1 MKNLVII
8 TAPSG
13 SGKTTLCKQILK
25 KEDRLQFSISHT
37 SRKMRQNEK
46 NGIDYYFVTN
56 EEFLDGINND
66 EFIEWNYHFDCYYGT
81 SKSQIKKSIDSKIPI
96 LLELDV
102 KGALAIQKLYPNQTV
117 SIFVEPPSINDLKI
131 RLKKRGSDSDK
142 IIAKR
147 LQRIDF
153 ELSHKSNFDFNV
165 VNDKLE
171 VATNQIL
178 EIIKKETKGVSYVT

>member
-13 SGKTTLCKQILK
+13 SGKTTLCKEILK
-25 KEDRLQFSISHT
+25 KVGKIQFSVSHT

-56 EEFLDGINND
+56 EEFMEGIDKN

-81 SKSQIKKSIDSKIPI
+81 SKSQIQKSIDKKNLI

-102 KGALAIQKLYPNQTV
+102 KGALSIQKLYPDQTV

-131 RLKKRGSDSDK
+131 RLEKRGSDSEK

-147 LQRIDF
+147 LQRIEF
-153 ELSHKSNFDFNV
+153 ELSHKSNFDFTV

-178 EIIKKETKGVSYVT
+178 EIIRNETKGVSYVT

>member
-25 KEDRLQFSISHT
+25 KEDRVKFSISHT

-56 EEFLDGINND
+56 EEFLDGIDKD

-81 SKSQIKKSIDSKIPI
+81 SKSQIKKSIDKKIPI

-102 KGALAIQKLYPNQTV
+102 KGALAIQKLYPDQTV
-117 SIFVEPPSINDLKI
+117 SIFIEPPSINDLKI

-153 ELSHKSNFDFNV
+153 ELSHKSNFDFTV
-165 VNDKLE
+165 VNDKLD

-178 EIIKKETKGVSYVT
+178 EIIKNETKGVPYVT

>member
-13 SGKTTLCKQILK
+13 SGKTTLCKEILK
-25 KEDRLQFSISHT
+25 KEDKVQFSVSHT

-56 EEFLDGINND
+56 EEFMEGIDKN

-81 SKSQIKKSIDSKIPI
+81 SKSQIQKSIDKKNLI

-102 KGALAIQKLYPNQTV
+102 KGALSIQKLYPDQTV
-117 SIFVEPPSINDLKI
+117 SIFVEPPSINDLQI
-131 RLKKRGSDSDK
+131 RLEKRGSDSEK

-147 LQRIDF
+147 LQRIEF
-153 ELSHKSNFDFNV
+153 ELSHKSNFDFTV

-178 EIIKKETKGVSYVT
+178 EIIRNETKGVSYVT

>member
-25 KEDRLQFSISHT
+25 KEDRVKFSISHT

-56 EEFLDGINND
+56 EEFLDGIDKD

-81 SKSQIKKSIDSKIPI
+81 SKSQIQKSIDKKSPI

-102 KGALAIQKLYPNQTV
+102 KGALAIQKLYPDQTV
-117 SIFVEPPSINDLKI
+117 SIFIEPPSINDLKI

-153 ELSHKSNFDFNV
+153 ELSHKSNFDFTV

-178 EIIKKETKGVSYVT
+178 EIIKNETKGVSYVT

>member
-13 SGKTTLCKQILK
+13 SGKTTLCKEILK
-25 KEDRLQFSISHT
+25 KENGVQFSVSHT
-37 SRKMRQNEK
+37 SRKMRQNET

-56 EEFLDGINND
+56 EEFLDGID
-66 EFIEWNYHFDCYYGT
+66 KEEFIEWNYHFDCYYGT
-81 SKSQIKKSIDSKIPI
+81 SKSQIQKSIDKKIPL

-102 KGALAIQKLYPNQTV
+102 KGALSIQKLYPDQTI
-117 SIFVEPPSINDLKI
+117 SIFVEPPSLNDLKI
-131 RLKKRGSDSDK
+131 RLEKRGSDSEK

-147 LQRIDF
+147 LQRIEF
-153 ELSHKSNFDFNV
+153 ELSHKSNFDFTV

-171 VATNQIL
+171 LATNQIL
-178 EIIKKETKGVSYVT
+178 EIIKNETKGVSYVT

>member
-25 KEDRLQFSISHT
+25 KEDRVQFSISHT

-56 EEFLDGINND
+56 EEFLDGIEKD

-81 SKSQIKKSIDSKIPI
+81 SKSQIKKSIDNKIPI

-102 KGALAIQKLYPNQTV
+102 KGALAIQKLYPDQTV
-117 SIFVEPPSINDLKI
+117 SIFIEPPSINDLKI

-153 ELSHKSNFDFNV
+153 ELSHKSNFDFTV
-165 VNDKLE
+165 VNDKLD

-178 EIIKKETKGVSYVT
+178 EIIKNETKGVSYVT

>member
-13 SGKTTLCKQILK
+13 SGKTTLCKEILK
-25 KEDRLQFSISHT
+25 KEGKVQFSVSHT

-56 EEFLDGINND
+56 EEFMEGIDKN

-81 SKSQIKKSIDSKIPI
+81 SKSQIQKSIDKKNLI

-102 KGALAIQKLYPNQTV
+102 KGALSIQKLYPEQTV

-131 RLKKRGSDSDK
+131 RLEKRGSDSEK

-147 LQRIDF
+147 LQRIEF
-153 ELSHKSNFDFNV
+153 ELSHKSNFDFTV

-178 EIIKKETKGVSYVT
+178 EIIRNETKGVSYVT

>member
-25 KEDRLQFSISHT
+25 KEDRVQFSISHT

-56 EEFLDGINND
+56 EEFLDGIDKD

-81 SKSQIKKSIDSKIPI
+81 SKSQIKKSIDKKIPI

-102 KGALAIQKLYPNQTV
+102 KGALAIQKIYPDQTV
-117 SIFVEPPSINDLKI
+117 SIFIEPPSINDLKI

-153 ELSHKSNFDFNV
+153 ELSHKSNFDFTV
-165 VNDKLE
+165 VNDKLD

-178 EIIKKETKGVSYVT
+178 EIIKNETKGVSYVT

>member
-25 KEDRLQFSISHT
+25 KEDRVQFSISHT

-153 ELSHKSNFDFNV
+153 ELSHKSNFDFTV
-165 VNDKLE
+165 VNDKLD

-178 EIIKKETKGVSYVT
+178 EIIKNETKGVSYVT

>member
-13 SGKTTLCKQILK
+13 SGKTTLCKEILK
-25 KEDRLQFSISHT
+25 KEGKVQFSVSHT

-56 EEFLDGINND
+56 EEFLDGID
-66 EFIEWNYHFDCYYGT
+66 KDQFIEWNYHFDCYYGT
-81 SKSQIKKSIDSKIPI
+81 SKSQIQKSIDKKNLI

-102 KGALAIQKLYPNQTV
+102 KGALSIQKLYPDQTV

-131 RLKKRGSDSDK
+131 RLEKRGSDSEK
-142 IIAKR
+142 IILKR
-147 LQRIDF
+147 LQRIEF
-153 ELSHKSNFDFNV
+153 ELSHKSNFDFTV

-178 EIIKKETKGVSYVT
+178 EIIRNETKGVSYVT

>member
-1 MKNLVII
+1 MKNFVII

-25 KEDRLQFSISHT
+25 KEDRVKFSISHT

-56 EEFLDGINND
+56 EEFLDGIDKD

-81 SKSQIKKSIDSKIPI
+81 SKSQIKKSIDKKIPI

-102 KGALAIQKLYPNQTV
+102 KGALAIQKLYPDQTV
-117 SIFVEPPSINDLKI
+117 SIFIEPPSIKDLKI

-153 ELSHKSNFDFNV
+153 ELSHKSNFDFTV
-165 VNDKLE
+165 VNDKLD

-178 EIIKKETKGVSYVT
+178 EIIKNETKGVSYVT

>member
-25 KEDRLQFSISHT
+25 KEDGVQFSISHT

-66 EFIEWNYHFDCYYGT
+66 EFIEWNYHFDCYFFGQSNHYQT
-81 SKSQIKKSIDSKIPI
+81 QHKNQNYIHLVNHNYLVLDS
-96 LLELDV
+96 
-102 KGALAIQKLYPNQTV
+102 LY
-117 SIFVEPPSINDLKI
+117 
-131 RLKKRGSDSDK
+131 
-142 IIAKR
+142 
-147 LQRIDF
+147 
-153 ELSHKSNFDFNV
+153 
-165 VNDKLE
+165 
-171 VATNQIL
+171 
-178 EIIKKETKGVSYVT
+178 

>member
-13 SGKTTLCKQILK
+13 SGKTTLCKEILK
-25 KEDRLQFSISHT
+25 KEGKIQFSVSHT

-56 EEFLDGINND
+56 EEFMEGIDKN

-81 SKSQIKKSIDSKIPI
+81 SKSQIQKSIDKKNLI

-102 KGALAIQKLYPNQTV
+102 KGALSIQKLYPDQTV

-131 RLKKRGSDSDK
+131 RLEKRGSDSER

-147 LQRIDF
+147 LQRIEF
-153 ELSHKSNFDFNV
+153 ELSHKSNFDFTV

-178 EIIKKETKGVSYVT
+178 EIIRNETKGVSYVT

>member
-13 SGKTTLCKQILK
+13 SGKTTLCKEILK
-25 KEDRLQFSISHT
+25 KEDKVQFSVSHT

-56 EEFLDGINND
+56 EEFMEGIDKN

-81 SKSQIKKSIDSKIPI
+81 SKSQIQKSIDKKNLI

-102 KGALAIQKLYPNQTV
+102 KGALSIQKIYPEQTV

-131 RLKKRGSDSDK
+131 RLEKRGSDSEK

-147 LQRIDF
+147 LQRIEF
-153 ELSHKSNFDFNV
+153 ELSHKSNFDFTV

-178 EIIKKETKGVSYVT
+178 EIIRNETKGVSYVT

>member
-13 SGKTTLCKQILK
+13 SGKTTLCKEILK
-25 KEDRLQFSISHT
+25 KEGKVQFSVSHT

-56 EEFLDGINND
+56 EEFMEGIDKN

-81 SKSQIKKSIDSKIPI
+81 SKSQIQKSIDKKNLI

-102 KGALAIQKLYPNQTV
+102 KGALSIQKLYPDQTV

-131 RLKKRGSDSDK
+131 RLEKRGSDSEK

-147 LQRIDF
+147 LQRIEF
-153 ELSHKSNFDFNV
+153 ELSHKSNFDFTV

-178 EIIKKETKGVSYVT
+178 EIIRNETKGVSYVT

>member
-25 KEDRLQFSISHT
+25 KENRLKFSISHT

-56 EEFLDGINND
+56 EEFLDGIDKD
-66 EFIEWNYHFDCYYGT
+66 EFIEWNNQFECYYGT
-81 SKSQIKKSIDSKIPI
+81 SKSQNKKSIDKKIPI

-102 KGALAIQKLYPNQTV
+102 KGALAIQKLYPDQTV
-117 SIFVEPPSINDLKI
+117 SIFIEPPSINDLKI

-153 ELSHKSNFDFNV
+153 ELSHKSNFDFTV
-165 VNDKLE
+165 VNDKLD

-178 EIIKKETKGVSYVT
+178 EIIKNETKGVSYVT

>member
-13 SGKTTLCKQILK
+13 SGKTTLCKQILE
-25 KEDRLQFSISHT
+25 KEDRVKFSISHT

-56 EEFLDGINND
+56 EEFLDGIDKD

-81 SKSQIKKSIDSKIPI
+81 SKSQIKKSIDKKIPI

-102 KGALAIQKLYPNQTV
+102 KGALAIQKLYPDQTV
-117 SIFVEPPSINDLKI
+117 SIFIEPPSINDLKI
-131 RLKKRGSDSDK
+131 RLKKED
-142 IIAKR
+142 
-147 LQRIDF
+147 
-153 ELSHKSNFDFNV
+153 
-165 VNDKLE
+165 
-171 VATNQIL
+171 QIL
-178 EIIKKETKGVSYVT
+178 TK

>member
-25 KEDRLQFSISHT
+25 KEDRVKFSISHT

-56 EEFLDGINND
+56 EEFLDGIDKD

-81 SKSQIKKSIDSKIPI
+81 SKSQIKKSIDKKIPI

-102 KGALAIQKLYPNQTV
+102 KGALAIQKLYPDQTV
-117 SIFVEPPSINDLKI
+117 SIFIEPPSINDLKI

-153 ELSHKSNFDFNV
+153 ELSHKSNFDFTV
-165 VNDKLE
+165 VNDKLD

-178 EIIKKETKGVSYVT
+178 EIIKNETKGVSYVT

>member
-25 KEDRLQFSISHT
+25 KEDRVQFSISHT

-81 SKSQIKKSIDSKIPI
+81 SKSQIKKSIDNKIPI

-153 ELSHKSNFDFNV
+153 ELSHKSNFDFTV

-178 EIIKKETKGVSYVT
+178 EIIKNETKGVSYVT

>member
-13 SGKTTLCKQILK
+13 SGKTTLCKEILK
-25 KEDRLQFSISHT
+25 KEGKIQFSVSHT

-56 EEFLDGINND
+56 EEFLDGIDKD

-81 SKSQIKKSIDSKIPI
+81 SKSQIQKSIDKKIPI

-102 KGALAIQKLYPNQTV
+102 KGALSIQKLYPEQTV

-131 RLKKRGSDSDK
+131 RLEKRGSDSEK

-147 LQRIDF
+147 LQRIEF
-153 ELSHKSNFDFNV
+153 ELSHKSNFDFTV

-178 EIIKKETKGVSYVT
+178 EIIRNETKGVSYVT

>member
-13 SGKTTLCKQILK
+13 SGKTTLCKEILK
-25 KEDRLQFSISHT
+25 KENGVQFSVSHT
-37 SRKMRQNEK
+37 SRKMRQNET

-56 EEFLDGINND
+56 EEFLDGID
-66 EFIEWNYHFDCYYGT
+66 KEEFIEWNYHFDCYYGT
-81 SKSQIKKSIDSKIPI
+81 SKSQIQKSIDKKIPL

-102 KGALAIQKLYPNQTV
+102 KGALSIQKLYPDQTI
-117 SIFVEPPSINDLKI
+117 SIFVEPPSLNDLKT
-131 RLKKRGSDSDK
+131 RLEKRGSDSEK

-147 LQRIDF
+147 LQRIEF
-153 ELSHKSNFDFNV
+153 ELSHKSNFDFTV

-171 VATNQIL
+171 LATNQIL
-178 EIIKKETKGVSYVT
+178 EIIKNETKGVSYVT

>member
-13 SGKTTLCKQILK
+13 SGKTTLCKQILE
-25 KEDRLQFSISHT
+25 KEDRVKFSISHT

-56 EEFLDGINND
+56 EEFLDGID
-66 EFIEWNYHFDCYYGT
+66 KYEFIEWNYHFDCYYGT
-81 SKSQIKKSIDSKIPI
+81 SKSQIKKSIDKKIPI

-102 KGALAIQKLYPNQTV
+102 KGALAIQKLYPDQTV
-117 SIFVEPPSINDLKI
+117 SIFIEPPSINDLKI

-153 ELSHKSNFDFNV
+153 ELSHKSNFDFTV

-178 EIIKKETKGVSYVT
+178 EIIRNETKGVSYVT

>member
-13 SGKTTLCKQILK
+13 SGKTTLCKEILK
-25 KEDRLQFSISHT
+25 KENGVQFSVSHT
-37 SRKMRQNEK
+37 SRKMRQNET

-56 EEFLDGINND
+56 EEFLDGID
-66 EFIEWNYHFDCYYGT
+66 KEEFIEWNYHFDCYYGT
-81 SKSQIKKSIDSKIPI
+81 SKSQIQKSIDKKIPL

-102 KGALAIQKLYPNQTV
+102 KGALSIQKLYPDQTI
-117 SIFVEPPSINDLKI
+117 SIFVEPPSLKDLKI
-131 RLKKRGSDSDK
+131 RLEKRGSDSEK

-147 LQRIDF
+147 LQRIEF
-153 ELSHKSNFDFNV
+153 ELSHKSNFDFTV

-171 VATNQIL
+171 LATNQIL
-178 EIIKKETKGVSYVT
+178 EIIKNETKGVSYVT

>member
-13 SGKTTLCKQILK
+13 SGKTTLCKEILK
-25 KEDRLQFSISHT
+25 KEGKVHFSVSHT

-56 EEFLDGINND
+56 EEFMEGIDKN

-81 SKSQIKKSIDSKIPI
+81 SKSQIQKSIDKKNLI

-102 KGALAIQKLYPNQTV
+102 KGALSIQKLYPEQTV

-131 RLKKRGSDSDK
+131 RLEKRGSDSEK

-147 LQRIDF
+147 LQRIEF
-153 ELSHKSNFDFNV
+153 ELSHKSNFDFTV

-178 EIIKKETKGVSYVT
+178 EIIRNETKGVSYVT

>member
-1 MKNLVII
+1 MKNLVKI

-25 KEDRLQFSISHT
+25 KEDGVKFSISHT

-102 KGALAIQKLYPNQTV
+102 KGALAIQKLYPDQTV
-117 SIFVEPPSINDLKI
+117 SIFIEPPSINDLKI

-153 ELSHKSNFDFNV
+153 ELSHKSNFDFTV

-178 EIIKKETKGVSYVT
+178 EIIKNETKGVSYVT

>member
-25 KEDRLQFSISHT
+25 KEDRVQFSISHT

-147 LQRIDF
+147 LQRIEF
-153 ELSHKSNFDFNV
+153 ELSHKSNFDFTV
-165 VNDKLE
+165 VNDKLDD
-171 VATNQIL
+171 ATNQIL
-178 EIIKKETKGVSYVT
+178 EIIKNETKGVSYVT

>member
-13 SGKTTLCKQILK
+13 SGKTTLCKEILK
-25 KEDRLQFSISHT
+25 KEGKIQFSVSHT

-56 EEFLDGINND
+56 EEFMEGIDKN

-81 SKSQIKKSIDSKIPI
+81 SKSQIQKSIDKKNLI

-102 KGALAIQKLYPNQTV
+102 KGALSIQKLYPDQTV

-131 RLKKRGSDSDK
+131 RLEKRGSDSEK

-147 LQRIDF
+147 LQRIEF
-153 ELSHKSNFDFNV
+153 ELSHKSNFDFTV

-178 EIIKKETKGVSYVT
+178 EIIRNETKGVSYVT

>member
-13 SGKTTLCKQILK
+13 SGKTTLCKQILE
-25 KEDRLQFSISHT
+25 KEDSVKFSISHT

-56 EEFLDGINND
+56 EEFLDGIDKD

-81 SKSQIKKSIDSKIPI
+81 SKSQIKKSIDKKIPI

-102 KGALAIQKLYPNQTV
+102 KGALAIQKLYPDQTV
-117 SIFVEPPSINDLKI
+117 SIFIEPPSINDLKI

-153 ELSHKSNFDFNV
+153 ELSHKSNFDFTV
-165 VNDKLE
+165 VNDKLD

-178 EIIKKETKGVSYVT
+178 EIIKNETKGVSYVT

>member
-13 SGKTTLCKQILK
+13 SGKTTLCKEILK
-25 KEDRLQFSISHT
+25 KEGKVHFSVSHT

-56 EEFLDGINND
+56 EEFMEGIDKN

-81 SKSQIKKSIDSKIPI
+81 SKSQIQKSIDKKNLI

-102 KGALAIQKLYPNQTV
+102 KGALSIQKIYPEQTV

-131 RLKKRGSDSDK
+131 RLEKRGSDSEK

-147 LQRIDF
+147 LQRIEF
-153 ELSHKSNFDFNV
+153 ELSHKSNFDFTV

-178 EIIKKETKGVSYVT
+178 EIIRNETKGVSYVT

>member
-13 SGKTTLCKQILK
+13 SGKTTLCKEILK
-25 KEDRLQFSISHT
+25 KEGKVHFSVSHT

-56 EEFLDGINND
+56 EEFMEGIDKN

-81 SKSQIKKSIDSKIPI
+81 SKSQIQKSIDKKNLI

-102 KGALAIQKLYPNQTV
+102 KGALSIQKLYPEQTV
-117 SIFVEPPSINDLKI
+117 SIFVEPPSINDLQI
-131 RLKKRGSDSDK
+131 RLEKRGSDSEK

-147 LQRIDF
+147 LQRIEF
-153 ELSHKSNFDFNV
+153 ELSHKSNFDFTV

-178 EIIKKETKGVSYVT
+178 EIIRNETKGVSYVT

>member
-13 SGKTTLCKQILK
+13 SGKTTLCKQILE
-25 KEDRLQFSISHT
+25 KEDRLKFSISHT

-56 EEFLDGINND
+56 EEFLDGIDKD

-81 SKSQIKKSIDSKIPI
+81 SKSQIKKSIDKKIPI

-102 KGALAIQKLYPNQTV
+102 KGALAIQKLYPDQTV
-117 SIFVEPPSINDLKI
+117 SIFIEPPSINDLKI

-153 ELSHKSNFDFNV
+153 ELSHKSNFDFTV
-165 VNDKLE
+165 VNDKLD

-178 EIIKKETKGVSYVT
+178 EIIKNETKGVSYVT

>member
-25 KEDRLQFSISHT
+25 KEDGVKFSISHT

-56 EEFLDGINND
+56 EEFLDGIDKD

-81 SKSQIKKSIDSKIPI
+81 SKSQIKKSIDKKIPI

-102 KGALAIQKLYPNQTV
+102 KGALAIQKIYPDQTV
-117 SIFVEPPSINDLKI
+117 SIFIEPPSINDLKI

-153 ELSHKSNFDFNV
+153 ELSHKSNFDFTV
-165 VNDKLE
+165 VNDKLD

-178 EIIKKETKGVSYVT
+178 EIIKNETKGVSYVT

>member
-25 KEDRLQFSISHT
+25 KEDRVQFSISHT

-102 KGALAIQKLYPNQTV
+102 KGALAIQKLYPDQTV

-153 ELSHKSNFDFNV
+153 ELSHKSNFDFTV

-178 EIIKKETKGVSYVT
+178 EIIKNETKGVSYVT

>member
-13 SGKTTLCKQILK
+13 SGKTTLCKEILK
-25 KEDRLQFSISHT
+25 KEGKVQFSVSHT

-56 EEFLDGINND
+56 EEFMEGIDKN

-81 SKSQIKKSIDSKIPI
+81 SKSQIQKSIDKKNLI

-102 KGALAIQKLYPNQTV
+102 KGALSIQKIYPEQTV
-117 SIFVEPPSINDLKI
+117 SIFVEPPSINDLQI
-131 RLKKRGSDSDK
+131 RLEKRGSDSEK

-147 LQRIDF
+147 LQRIEF
-153 ELSHKSNFDFNV
+153 ELSHKSNFDFTV

-178 EIIKKETKGVSYVT
+178 EIIRNETKGVSYVT